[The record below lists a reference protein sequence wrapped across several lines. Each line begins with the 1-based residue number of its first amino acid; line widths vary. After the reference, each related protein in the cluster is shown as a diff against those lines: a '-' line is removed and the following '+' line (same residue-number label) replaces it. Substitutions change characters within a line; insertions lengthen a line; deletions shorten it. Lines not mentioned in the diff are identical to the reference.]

1 MNNMMMNNM
10 MMNNNGNQMNMNMM
24 NMGNGN
30 MMNMNMMNM
39 NNMGGGVNMMN
50 MNMPGMNTM
59 MMNNMN
65 NMPGMNTMMMNMNMP
80 GANPMMMNMNM
91 NMPGAN
97 PTMPGTNTNTV
108 VNIEDANG
116 WNLIF
121 ENQNDRQTFNIRI
134 SEQKLVKEAI
144 SYYYLKSNK
153 TEKCKFIFN
162 NNKYVTSSR
171 TLNKSKKVIKSN
183 YLLKSYNNKY
193 MKLFKSTQYKNNK
206 ILFTNKID
214 KTNLK
219 KSSSM
224 NELKLNTIKDGINK
238 QSLENIRLLKEIDV
252 IRRDRQIQK
261 KKL

>member
-1 MNNMMMNNM
+1 MNGMDQNMMMNNMMMNNM

-39 NNMGGGVNMMN
+39 GGGVNMMN

-59 MMNNMN
+59 MMN

-134 SEQKLVKEAI
+134 SEQKYVKEAI
-144 SYYYLKSNK
+144 SLYYLKSNK
-153 TEKCKFIFN
+153 TVKCKFIFN
-162 NNKYVTSSR
+162 NKELYPE
-171 TLNKSKKVIKSN
+171 
-183 YLLKSYNNKY
+183 
-193 MKLFKSTQYKNNK
+193 MKICQSGLTNMSK
-206 ILFTNKID
+206 ILVISIQ
-214 KTNLK
+214 NLK
-219 KSSSM
+219 GAK
-224 NELKLNTIKDGINK
+224 
-238 QSLENIRLLKEIDV
+238 
-252 IRRDRQIQK
+252 
-261 KKL
+261 